1 MTLRDTAELVRG
13 MAASAFDAGAP
24 DAAGILS
31 QLLPHTDPAEVR
43 RQVDACRAERVS
55 DRSPAP
61 HERITALR
69 SELAARG
76 LNGFLVPVADE
87 YRGEFVPPHAQ
98 RLSWLTGFTGS
109 AGLAVVLADKAA
121 IFLDGRYTLQ
131 AQSQVDTKTF
141 EPHHLTRTPP
151 GKWLRDN
158 AEGRIGFDPWLHA
171 PNGFRRLGGGV
182 ANFVPVDGNP
192 IDAVW
197 TDQPPRP
204 LGPIRLHELR
214 HAGRGGEDKREEV
227 ARIVVEA
234 GCDAAVLE
242 APESIAWLLN
252 VRGSDVAFAPLPL
265 SRAILYGDGAVE
277 WFVDGRKLVGDIRDR
292 LGGVSVLEPDM
303 FPERVDALGGSTVLL
318 DPDSASV
325 WVDARLRSAGATV
338 SEGDDP
344 CLMPK
349 AKKNRVELD
358 GARACHVRDGAAL
371 CEFLAWLSRETPTG
385 TVTERSAADRLLQ
398 FRESGDAFRG
408 ASFDTISGSG
418 PNGAIV
424 HYRAT
429 AESDRTLRPGDL
441 YLVDSGGQYLDGT
454 TDVTRTLLVPGA
466 GVSPEVKDRFTRVLK
481 GHIAIASARFPVGTN
496 GGQLDALAR
505 TSLWQAG
512 LDYDHGTG
520 HGVGSY
526 LGVHEGPQ
534 RIAARSAAATLEP
547 GMILSNEPGY
557 YEPNAYGIRIENLVI
572 VCKSEDGMLCF
583 ETITLAPVDLA
594 LVELSL
600 LTPDERSWF
609 NAYHARVR
617 KTLAPLLSGAARRW
631 LDAAAASI

>member
-1 MTLRDTAELVRG
+1 MTPRDTIRLARG
-13 MAASAFDAGAP
+13 IAASAFDTGAP
-24 DAAGILS
+24 DAVGILS
-31 QLLPHTDPAEVR
+31 QLLPHTDPAEAR
-43 RQVDACRAERVS
+43 RQVEACRAERVS
-55 DRSPAP
+55 SPAP
-61 HERITALR
+61 RERISALR

-109 AGLAVVLADKAA
+109 AGLAVVLANRAA
-121 IFLDGRYTLQ
+121 LFVDGRYTLQ
-131 AQSQVDTKTF
+131 AQSQVDAEIF
-141 EPHHLTRTPP
+141 EPHHLTRMPP

-158 AEGRIGFDPWLHA
+158 AEGCIGFDPWLHT
-171 PNGFRRLGGGV
+171 PNGLRQLGGAAKLV
-182 ANFVPVDGNP
+182 SLDGNP

-197 TDQPPRP
+197 TDQPPQP
-204 LGPIRLHELR
+204 LGPIRHHALR
-214 HAGRGGEDKREEV
+214 YAGLGSEEKRRDV
-227 ARIVVEA
+227 ARIVAAA
-234 GCDAAVLE
+234 GCNAAVLE
-242 APESIAWLLN
+242 TPDSIAWLLN

-265 SRAILYGDGAVE
+265 SRALLYDDGAME
-277 WFVDGRKLVGDIRDR
+277 WFVDGRKLVGDIRNR
-292 LGGVSVLEPDM
+292 LGGVSVFEPDM
-303 FPERVDALGGSTVLL
+303 FSERVDALGGSAVLL
-318 DPDSASV
+318 DPNSASV

-338 SEGDDP
+338 SEGADP

-371 CEFLAWLSRETPTG
+371 CEFLSWLAREAPSG

-398 FRESGDAFRG
+398 FRKSGDAFRG

-454 TDVTRTLLVPGA
+454 TDVTRTVLVPGVR
-466 GVSPEVKDRFTRVLK
+466 VSPEAKDRFTRVLK

-505 TSLWQAG
+505 TPLWQAG
-512 LDYDHGTG
+512 IDYDHGTG

-534 RIAARSAAATLEP
+534 RIATRGAAVALEP

-557 YEPNAYGIRIENLVI
+557 YKPDAYGIRIENLVV
-572 VCKSEDGMLCF
+572 VCRSDGGMLCF

-594 LVELSL
+594 LVDPSL
-600 LTPDERSWF
+600 LAPDERRWL

-617 KTLAPLLSGAARRW
+617 ETLAPLLSGAARNW
-631 LDAAAASI
+631 LAAAAASI

>member
-1 MTLRDTAELVRG
+1 MTPRNTAELLRG
-13 MAASAFDAGAP
+13 LAASAFDTDAP
-24 DAAGILS
+24 DAFGVLS
-31 QLLPHTDPAEVR
+31 QLFPHTDPAEAR
-43 RQVDACRAERVS
+43 RQVDACRAGRTS

-61 HERITALR
+61 QERLSALR
-69 SELAARG
+69 SELAVRG

-87 YRGEFVPPHAQ
+87 YGGEFVPPYAQ

-109 AGLAVVLADKAA
+109 AGLAVVLADRAA
-121 IFLDGRYTLQ
+121 IFVDGRYTLQ
-131 AQSQVDTKTF
+131 VQSQVDTKIF
-141 EPHHLTRTPP
+141 EPHHLTRTPL
-151 GKWLRDN
+151 GKWLGDN
-158 AEGRIGFDPWLHA
+158 AQGCIGFDPWLHT
-171 PNGFRRLGGGV
+171 PNGLRKLGGV
-182 ANFVPVDGNP
+182 ANLVPVDANP
-192 IDAVW
+192 VDAVW
-197 TDQPPRP
+197 TDQPPLP
-204 LGPIRLHELR
+204 LGPIRPHELR
-214 HAGRGGEDKREEV
+214 YAGRGSEEKRQEV
-227 ARIVVEA
+227 ARIFVEA

-242 APESIAWLLN
+242 TPDSIAWLLN
-252 VRGSDVAFAPLPL
+252 VRGSDVPFSPLPL
-265 SRAILYGDGAVE
+265 SRAVLYGNGAVE
-277 WFVDGRKLVGDIRDR
+277 WFVDRRKLVGGICDR
-292 LGGVSVLEPDM
+292 LGGVSVFEPNM
-303 FPERVDALGGSTVLL
+303 FSERVDALGGSTVLL
-318 DPDSASV
+318 DPDSASA
-325 WVDARLRSAGATV
+325 WVDSRLRSAGATI
-338 SEGDDP
+338 SEGTDP
-344 CLMPK
+344 CLTPK

-371 CEFLAWLSRETPTG
+371 CEFLAWFSREAPSG

-398 FRESGDAFRG
+398 FRKSGDDFRG

-424 HYRAT
+424 HYRVT

-466 GVSPEVKDRFTRVLK
+466 GISPEAKDRFTRVLK
-481 GHIAIASARFPVGTN
+481 GHIAIANARFPAGTN

-505 TSLWQAG
+505 ASLWQAG

-534 RIAARSAAATLEP
+534 RIAAKGAEAALEP

-557 YEPNAYGIRIENLVI
+557 YKPDAYGIRIENLVI
-572 VCKSEDGMLCF
+572 VCKSEGGMLSF

-594 LVELSL
+594 LVEPSL
-600 LTPDERSWF
+600 LAPDERRWF

-617 KTLAPLLSGAARRW
+617 KTLSPLLSGAARNW
-631 LDAAAASI
+631 LAAAAASI